1 MIPVNHSE
9 NANVMNSHWFKLLTL
24 PLLLSLLAANPSQA
38 ATVGPEVA
46 VIEIQIGTAK
56 TTRQVVMGLYDDAAP
71 VTVANFKA
79 LVTKG
84 FYRGIRFHRIFPG
97 TLVQTGDPLT
107 RYWLLAERRPLK
119 AGTGGPGYTLPAE
132 IRLPLKRG
140 SVATSR
146 LPDTI
151 NPTKASNGSQFFVTL
166 APAPKIDKKYSVFG
180 EILEGLDVLDEIS
193 NLPADTNDFPLP
205 NVIIKSITLSPRF
218 AETARP

>member
-1 MIPVNHSE
+1 MHPANQSE
-9 NANVMNSHWFKLLTL
+9 IANVMNSHWSKFFIL
-24 PLLLSLLAANPSQA
+24 PLIISLLAGAPSNA

-46 VIEIQIGTAK
+46 VVEIQIGTAK
-56 TTRQVVMGLYDDAAP
+56 GTRQVIIGLYDDAAP
-71 VTVANFKA
+71 ATVANFKE

-84 FYRGIRFHRIFPG
+84 FYKGIRFHRIFPG

-119 AGTGGPGYTLPAE
+119 AGTGGPGYTVPAE

-146 LPDTI
+146 LPDSI
-151 NPTKASNGSQFFVTL
+151 NPTKASNGSQFFVAL
-166 APAPKIDKKYSVFG
+166 APAPKIDKMYTVFG

-205 NVIIKSITLSPRF
+205 NVIIKSITLTPRF